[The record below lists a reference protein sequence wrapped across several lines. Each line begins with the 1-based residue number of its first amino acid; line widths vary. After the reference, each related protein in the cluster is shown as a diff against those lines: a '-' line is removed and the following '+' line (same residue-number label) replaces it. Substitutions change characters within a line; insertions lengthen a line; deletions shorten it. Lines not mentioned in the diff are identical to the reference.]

1 MFYELS
7 QFFDINLFSY
17 ITVRSGIGFFISLTL
32 TLLIY
37 PKYIAWAIAKNAN
50 QPISKYVPSHNKKSK
65 TPTMGGAIFLGSIVM
80 AIILT
85 ANLTNIYVLTAL
97 VVIISFGLI
106 GFKDDLG
113 KVMAGDNLEG
123 LTPRGKFMLQ
133 IVVSLVVIGMLFFAG
148 FPTEFYVPFIKT
160 PLFDMGYFAIPFWL
174 IIFLATS
181 NAVNLTDG
189 LDGLATVPSVIALS
203 SLGLIIYITGHAI
216 ISDYLL
222 MPNIKGVGEVTIVA
236 SSFAGGLLGFLWYNS
251 HPAEIF
257 MGDTGSLSIGGIL
270 AYLAILGKSEILMFL
285 IGLIFVIETLSV
297 ILQVASFKL
306 RGERIFLMAP
316 IHHHFELKQWAEN
329 KIIVRFWMI
338 SLIAN
343 ILALI
348 TLKFR

>member
-7 QFFDINLFSY
+7 QLFDINLFSY

-32 TLLIY
+32 TLLLY
-37 PKYIAWAIAKNAN
+37 PRYIAWAIAKNAN
-50 QPISKYVPSHNKKSK
+50 QPISKYVPSHNSKRK
-65 TPTMGGAIFLGSIVM
+65 TPTMGGALFLFSIVV
-80 AIILT
+80 AILLT
-85 ANLTNIYVLTAL
+85 ANLSNIYIITGL
-97 VVIISFGLI
+97 VSIIGFGLI

-113 KVMAGDNLEG
+113 KVISGDNLEG
-123 LTPRGKFMLQ
+123 LTPRGKFLLQ
-133 IVVSLVVIGMLFFAG
+133 IFVALIVISMLFYAG
-148 FPTEFYVPFIKT
+148 FPTEFYLPFLKT

-174 IIFLATS
+174 VIFLATS

-203 SLGLIIYITGHAI
+203 TLGLIIYITGHAI
-216 ISDYLL
+216 ISSYLL
-222 MPNIKGVGEVTIVA
+222 MPNIKGVGEVTILA

-270 AYLAILGKSEILMFL
+270 AYLAILGKSEVLMIL

-297 ILQVASFKL
+297 ILQVGSFKL

-316 IHHHFELKQWAEN
+316 IHHHFELKNWAEN